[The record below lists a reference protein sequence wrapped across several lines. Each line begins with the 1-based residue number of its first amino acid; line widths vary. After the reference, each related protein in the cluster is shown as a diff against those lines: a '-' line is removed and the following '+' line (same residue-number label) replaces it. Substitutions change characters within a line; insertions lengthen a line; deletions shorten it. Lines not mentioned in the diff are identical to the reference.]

1 MQESDKE
8 IDLAKF
14 LSENKNNNL
23 NKNLDVE
30 KFLPNSTNKDVL
42 ERNRENISSDFIKL
56 TFDEMLK
63 FQSNLPSNSKAP
75 ENLEENSSDY
85 NNDSDSLISSPP
97 SPEKVNQFTLN
108 INGNE
113 KNDTPQNFS
122 DDSNGLNDENVQNE
136 IAAEQNDEN
145 IEGVTNVEEEMNE
158 QQEID
163 QENKRKLQISEE
175 EKIIFEQNELKKENS
190 IKGNVWACILSSLG
204 FAIVYGAIIVVV
216 GFELGETLI
225 FVALGVAAAAFM
237 LISEINA
244 IKIADKNMENIKA
257 QDKEGY
263 MEQKSPVKN
272 ICAAIFSGVG
282 GLGLF
287 CGFTAMG
294 LIFAEEIL
302 PLFAVALI
310 SFAFCACAMA
320 LLNVAFYN
328 GEKAANIMIDN
339 YFLKNAKKEKE
350 QEKNKENEKEKGEN
364 QEENVE
370 GKTNENEVNQNQETA
385 QQQTTGNPS
394 IFPSNT
400 GNGEPVPP
408 QEPASVVNPNKENG
422 NN

>member
-42 ERNRENISSDFIKL
+42 ERNKENISSDFIKL

-163 QENKRKLQISEE
+163 QENKRKLQIS
-175 EKIIFEQNELKKENS
+175 
-190 IKGNVWACILSSLG
+190 
-204 FAIVYGAIIVVV
+204 
-216 GFELGETLI
+216 
-225 FVALGVAAAAFM
+225 
-237 LISEINA
+237 
-244 IKIADKNMENIKA
+244 
-257 QDKEGY
+257 
-263 MEQKSPVKN
+263 
-272 ICAAIFSGVG
+272 
-282 GLGLF
+282 
-287 CGFTAMG
+287 
-294 LIFAEEIL
+294 
-302 PLFAVALI
+302 
-310 SFAFCACAMA
+310 
-320 LLNVAFYN
+320 
-328 GEKAANIMIDN
+328 
-339 YFLKNAKKEKE
+339 
-350 QEKNKENEKEKGEN
+350 
-364 QEENVE
+364 
-370 GKTNENEVNQNQETA
+370 
-385 QQQTTGNPS
+385 
-394 IFPSNT
+394 
-400 GNGEPVPP
+400 
-408 QEPASVVNPNKENG
+408 
-422 NN
+422 